1 MRTPSFPALAMSALL
16 VLAGQA
22 HADVFSSQ
30 GFSGETT
37 TLQALPGVNLDAG
50 TTFSAGSAL
59 GGDCIETTA
68 PSFSGRDRRIL
79 GRQQVTECNFGN
91 FSLSAGRGQN
101 QLPPYDNTY
110 GGNPPPWERGWK
122 P

>member
-1 MRTPSFPALAMSALL
+1 MRIRSLSVLATSALL
-16 VLAGQA
+16 VLAAQA

-59 GGDCIETTA
+59 GGNCVETLA
-68 PSFSGRDRRIL
+68 PSFSGRSMGL
-79 GRQQVTECNFGN
+79 SEKVTECRVGN
-91 FSLSAGRGQN
+91 FSFSASQGQDK
-101 QLPPYDNTY
+101 LPAYDNTY

>member
-1 MRTPSFPALAMSALL
+1 MRIPSFPALAMSTLL
-16 VLAGQA
+16 ALAGQA

-68 PSFSGRDRRIL
+68 PSFSGRDRRIF
-79 GRQQVTECNFGN
+79 GQQVTECRVGN
-91 FSLSAGRGQN
+91 FSFSAGREQN
-101 QLPPYDNTY
+101 ALSPYDNTY